1 MERNIIVAVN
11 EQDEEIGLFDKLKV
25 HKDGI
30 LHRAVSVFIFN
41 NEGEWLIQRRA
52 EQKYHSAS
60 LWSNTA
66 CSHPIKGEATL
77 ASAERRLVEEM
88 GLELSLEKLFSFQYK
103 AEFNNGLIENE
114 LDHVFVG
121 YTQESPNLN
130 PEEVSEYRWMTTFEL
145 EKEIQE
151 QPENFTVW
159 FKILFPRMK
168 QYTK

>member
-121 YTQESPNLN
+121 YTQESPNIN

-151 QPENFTVW
+151 EQSRLASPSPVGPTFA
-159 FKILFPRMK
+159 P
-168 QYTK
+168 